1 MEEEEKIVKG
11 DDDVELDATLEDLYM
26 GGSLKVCEQ
35 CPNVK
40 YEREGYFFIAVDG
53 QVQALVGYEETI
65 KHLDEHLVDISTKG
79 VTKPKEVRKFKG
91 ILLDGRRVSISGP
104 LALSCEALA
113 LRKACLMGKALHLS
127 GIQLLLEHFRSRI
140 ALGPLVATIYCSVQK
155 YVRIEK
161 NSDARVKSLR
171 DIEAGEGDSR
181 SLLDAFFFGKPKQKQ
196 LMSVLSLH

>member
-127 GIQLLLEHFRSRI
+127 GIQVENDNKHLITLCVSE
-140 ALGPLVATIYCSVQK
+140 LVPPWECRVIIQDIKTLATG
-155 YVRIEK
+155 
-161 NSDARVKSLR
+161 LR
-171 DIEAGEGDSR
+171 LFILCVPREANCAAHWMASP
-181 SLLDAFFFGKPKQKQ
+181 F
-196 LMSVLSLH
+196 